1 MAAAAKPVAVRRAE
15 ELVER
20 EMGGRDA
27 SHDAAHALRVRD
39 LALSLAA
46 EEGLSAPARLLTVP
60 SLSFR
65 GTSRSSARRCFFLI
79 MQEITSTLTH
89 KWILDRNNVEDMSI
103 VEMFLEEAG
112 LEDGQKDEIV
122 SIIKGM
128 GELLTCLHLCIWTSC
143 FFNGFKNEVSK
154 KCIVDPTLEFAI
166 VQDADRLDAIGAIGI
181 ARCFTYGG
189 SKNSALH
196 DPRIL
201 PRDNL
206 SKEKYMSKE
215 EKQTSI
221 NHFHEKLFKLKDMM
235 KTEAGK
241 RRAEKR
247 HKFMEDFV
255 AEFYEEWSGRA

>member
-1 MAAAAKPVAVRRAE
+1 MAAAEKPAAVRQAE

-46 EEGLSAPARLLTVP
+46 EEGLSAPSRLLTVELA
-60 SLSFR
+60 SLLHDV
-65 GTSRSSARRCFFLI
+65 GDYKYT
-79 MQEITSTLTH
+79 
-89 KWILDRNNVEDMSI
+89 KNNVEDMSV
-103 VEMFLEEAG
+103 VETFLQEVGLDEA
-112 LEDGQKDEIV
+112 QKDEIV
-122 SIIKGM
+122 AIIKGM
-128 GELLTCLHLCIWTSC
+128 
-143 FFNGFKNEVSK
+143 GFKNEVSNK
-154 KCIVDPTLEFAI
+154 SIVDPTLEFAI

-247 HKFMEDFV
+247 HRFMEDFV